1 MTAEQWLA
9 DLEAKAN
16 ALMPKGLSYT
26 YFQRAQNA
34 FNIAVTPAA
43 VLRLV
48 AMVRWLAACF
58 PGVVRPCAGFS
69 RKCYLGDITKC
80 EGDAD
85 AECWITAAYAA
96 TEDRH
101 VQD

>member
-34 FNIAVTPAA
+34 FNVAA
-43 VLRLV
+43 DHTTVLRLV
-48 AMVRWLAACF
+48 AMVRWLA
-58 PGVVRPCAGFS
+58 GQRDYPCPPEKFRTIDCS
-69 RKCYLGDITKC
+69 ETLEELYPCKR
-80 EGDAD
+80 
-85 AECWITAAYAA
+85 CWTEAAYAA

-101 VQD
+101 DQD